1 MYEFGNTNKS
11 QGHDGHLPATPGGD
25 MTTINNPNFDPAE
38 LIRLQDHWEEVIDDI
53 DTEIASLQRDR
64 DAALQKITIC
74 AEVLAVFEEVNRAA
88 KPSFGIHSH
97 IDPRDLTGS
106 ETHIMAAKEIARR
119 SDGRIKLADA
129 SRLIFAAGLS
139 GATDFTSVRS
149 SLFSQMSISDEWE
162 SEGRGTGFYRLL
174 ENTDTTDPQEYG
186 TQYELEKK
194 TLLSTETRKMELQSA
209 LQKRARKNSDRV
221 TAKLIR
227 DALREMLTNWDTS
240 ILELSSNEI
249 MVETERWMM
258 STGWWQLSE
267 SGADYQLLSYV
278 V

>member
-1 MYEFGNTNKS
+1 
-11 QGHDGHLPATPGGD
+11 
-25 MTTINNPNFDPAE
+25 MTTINQPNFDPAE
-38 LIRLQDHWEEVIDDI
+38 LKRLQDYWAEVIDDI
-53 DTEIASLQRDR
+53 DEDIDALKRQRE
-64 DAALQKITIC
+64 AAVQKICVC
-74 AEVLAVFEEVNRAA
+74 AEALAIFQEVNKAA

-97 IDPRDLTGS
+97 IEPRELAGS

-174 ENTDTTDPQEYG
+174 ENPDTAGTQEYG
-186 TQYELEKK
+186 TQYELAKK
-194 TLLSTETRKMELQSA
+194 TLLSTDTRKMDLQSA
-209 LQKRARKNSDRV
+209 LQKRAKQNSDRV
-221 TAKLIR
+221 SAKLIR

-240 ILELSSNEI
+240 SLELSSNEMI
-249 MVETERWMM
+249 VETKQWMM

-267 SGADYQLLSYV
+267 DGTHYELLSFV